1 MSNMTESHLA
11 NGSFGRRTFIKS
23 AAAAGVILVGWK
35 PTLGRGGVLQKT
47 NVASVGVGGMGAS
60 DLGEISA
67 HPEVAMVALCDV
79 DRNNLKSAADK
90 HQGAKTF
97 VDFREMFDSMGD
109 QIDAV
114 SVTTPD
120 HMHAIIAMM
129 ALNQNKHVYCQKP
142 LAHSV
147 HECRALRNTAMAKPE
162 LATQMG
168 TQNASR
174 VMKQRCMQGLRDG
187 ICGQIKEI
195 HAWTDRPNGWW
206 PQGNA
211 RTPGSNP
218 VPSQLEWDLWLG
230 TAPARPYIDKAYAPF
245 AWRGVRDFGCG
256 ALGDMACHIVDA
268 AFQPLDLGDPK
279 TVICE
284 ATDCTDDQFPSTEV
298 VKMIFPGNKTSG
310 GEDIPFTWYDGKV
323 TPPPS
328 QLGLPADYVL
338 PQNVVV
344 IVGEKASLL
353 VPQGGDGY
361 KYFRKGMERNMEMP
375 QARGGN
381 HWHLWIDHARGGDPS
396 LTPLSYA
403 GKVSET
409 LAIGALA
416 SRAPNEMLEWDATGM
431 KFTNKPELNQYVT
444 RKYRDGWAVA
454 GL

>member
-1 MSNMTESHLA
+1 MTDHLST
-11 NGSFGRRTFIKS
+11 NFGRRSFIKS
-23 AAAAGVILVGWK
+23 AAATGIVLAGWR

-60 DLGEISA
+60 DLGQIAA

-79 DRNNLKSAADK
+79 DRGNLKSASEK
-90 HQGAKTF
+90 HPDAKTF
-97 VDFREMFDSMGD
+97 VDYREMFDAMGD
-109 QIDAV
+109 RIDAV

-120 HMHAIIAMM
+120 HMHAIIAMTAM
-129 ALNQNKHVYCQKP
+129 NAGKHVYCQKP

-147 HECRALRNTAMAKPE
+147 HECRALREKAIANPN

-174 VMKQRCMQGLRDG
+174 VMKQRCMQGVRDG
-187 ICGQIKEI
+187 ICGRIKEI
-195 HAWTDRPNGWW
+195 HAWSDRPNGWW
-206 PQGNA
+206 PQGNPRGA
-211 RTPGSNP
+211 GSEPIPAN
-218 VPSQLEWDLWLG
+218 LEWDLWLG
-230 TAPARPYIDKAYAPF
+230 VAPTRPYLGKAYHPF

-268 AFQPLDLGDPK
+268 AFQPLDLGDPR

-284 ATDCTDDQFPSTEV
+284 ATDSTDDQYPSTEI
-298 VKMIFPGNKTSG
+298 VKMVFAGNEQSG

-323 TPPPS
+323 LPQPS
-328 QLGLPADYVL
+328 QLGLPADFEL
-338 PQNVVV
+338 PQNNVV
-344 IVGEKASLL
+344 IVGDKATLM

-361 KYFRKGMERNMEMP
+361 RYFRKGVERNMEMP
-375 QARGGN
+375 QAPGGN
-381 HWHLWIDHARGGDPS
+381 HWHLWVDHARGGAAS
-396 LTPLSYA
+396 LTPLNYA

-416 SRAPNEMLEWDATGM
+416 SRNPNQMMEWDAKGM
-431 KFTNKPELNQYVT
+431 QFVGQPELNKYVT
-444 RKYRDGWAVA
+444 RKYRDGWKVA

>member
-1 MSNMTESHLA
+1 MSNMIESHLA

-174 VMKQRCMQGLRDG
+174 VMKQRCMQGLRDE

-206 PQGNA
+206 PQGNP

-230 TAPARPYIDKAYAPF
+230 TAPARPYIDK
-245 AWRGVRDFGCG
+245 
-256 ALGDMACHIVDA
+256 
-268 AFQPLDLGDPK
+268 
-279 TVICE
+279 
-284 ATDCTDDQFPSTEV
+284 
-298 VKMIFPGNKTSG
+298 
-310 GEDIPFTWYDGKV
+310 
-323 TPPPS
+323 
-328 QLGLPADYVL
+328 
-338 PQNVVV
+338 
-344 IVGEKASLL
+344 
-353 VPQGGDGY
+353 
-361 KYFRKGMERNMEMP
+361 
-375 QARGGN
+375 
-381 HWHLWIDHARGGDPS
+381 
-396 LTPLSYA
+396 
-403 GKVSET
+403 
-409 LAIGALA
+409 
-416 SRAPNEMLEWDATGM
+416 
-431 KFTNKPELNQYVT
+431 
-444 RKYRDGWAVA
+444 
-454 GL
+454 